1 MARIRVGILGAGGLG
16 RTQGQRGAQQ
26 RGAEV
31 AAICSRTLASAEA
44 LSEELTGGSA
54 MATDDV
60 DWLLAEGKL
69 DALYVCLPPAAHAGE
84 VEKAARKGIHL
95 MLEKPLALTVRRA
108 SSMVRAIRQAG
119 VISHVGYHMRFAAPV
134 RKLAGWIADGSAGTP
149 VLFQGRFFCNA
160 LHGQWWRDV
169 EQSGGQVFEQ
179 AIHIYDMAMHLLGR
193 PERVCGFAAN
203 LTHGDV
209 PGYTVDDN
217 SVSILRFQS
226 GAMATIAAS
235 NSAEPMDWKGDFRVV
250 CRNVTAEFDGL
261 DRATFAWSGGEP
273 AERFWQTG
281 RTLGRQAVDK
291 PTDCYLE
298 QTREFLRAISGK
310 RASLAPAEEGLLGV
324 KMVAGVLRSSSGN
337 GKAVSL

>member
-1 MARIRVGILGAGGLG
+1 VAKIRVGILGAGSMG
-16 RTQGQRGAQQ
+16 RTHGQRVAEQ

-31 AAICSRTLASAEA
+31 VAICSRTLASAEA
-44 LSEELTGGSA
+44 LSEELTGGA
-54 MATDDV
+54 ATATDDF
-60 DWLLAEGKL
+60 DRMLADGKL

-84 VEKAARKGIHL
+84 VEKAARQGIHL

-108 SSMVRAIRQAG
+108 SSMARAIRQAG

-160 LHGQWWRDV
+160 LHGEWWRDV

-179 AIHIYDMAMHLLGR
+179 AIHVYDMAMHLLGR

-203 LTHGDV
+203 LTHTDV
-209 PGYTVDDN
+209 TDYTVDDN
-217 SVSILRFQS
+217 SVSILRFES

-235 NSAEPMDWKGDFRVV
+235 NSAEPMAWKGDFRVV
-250 CRNVTAEFDGL
+250 CRNVSVEFEGL

-281 RTLGRQAVDK
+281 RDLRRRTIDK

-298 QTREFLRAISGK
+298 QTREFLRAIAGK
-310 RASLAPAEEGLLGV
+310 PSSLASVEEGLAGV
-324 KMVAGVLRSSSGN
+324 KMVAGVLRSSAGN